1 MSSSYSSL
9 DNGQGDLMAFLE
21 AQRSLFENDDE
32 FRAFAVDQVRRFVK
46 DLRELGIE
54 VSMRPAWQDQ
64 AASVHSSPAMGN

>member
-1 MSSSYSSL
+1 MGGSYRSL
-9 DNGQGDLMAFLE
+9 DNGHGDLMAFLQS
-21 AQRSLFENDDE
+21 QRSLFENEDE

-64 AASVHSSPAMGN
+64 AASAHSSPSMGN